1 MVLVWFSVFEIEEE
15 ELVVADELVLCVAVV
30 CVVVDDEE
38 ELEDVALDWVESI
51 EVEVAVFDVDRDLEE
66 AVERVVL
73 LSTAV
78 LVEPVTLFV
87 TERPFIFAAVIPTA
101 IRRTITA
108 SANNIT
114 EADLFILEAQ
124 KYSHFSFTDR
134 SYEQIVVI

>member
-1 MVLVWFSVFEIEEE
+1 MVVWLLVFEIEEE
-15 ELVVADELVLCVAVV
+15 ELVLVVDELVLCAVVV
-30 CVVVDDEE
+30 CVVVDDES
-38 ELEDVALDWVESI
+38 ELEDMVVDWVESI
-51 EVEVAVFDVDRDLEE
+51 EVAVFDVETDFEE

-78 LVEPVTLFV
+78 LAEPVTLFV

-124 KYSHFSFTDR
+124 KYSHSPPLIEVTNKL
-134 SYEQIVVI
+134 SVI